1 MQLDLF
7 EKIRTQGGTLVTHG
21 TESSASATRRRAK
34 QKIQKTR
41 PQKEALVTHG
51 TESSTP
57 VTQRR
62 AKQRNQKKKPKVSQ
76 GNTLFDLS
84 PFEQKTKINQKDYDW
99 IEKTLYKDH
108 PKQKGV
114 DKKTIQYAENKLSEI
129 MFALRKEIP
138 EMDEMEAELNSDSDT
153 E

>member
-21 TESSASATRRRAK
+21 TESSASATR
-34 QKIQKTR
+34 
-41 PQKEALVTHG
+41 
-51 TESSTP
+51 
-57 VTQRR
+57 RR